1 MEDCTMR
8 DTMPK
13 ETTKGASQR
22 RELLKTA
29 LIDAAEEI
37 ICRDGLAALK
47 ARDLAAAAGC
57 ALGAIYNVFEDLD
70 AIVFAVNMR
79 TLALVD
85 RDLSAA
91 ISARPTAA
99 SDDASTDDPDA
110 GRLIRLATAYLAFAA
125 TNGPRWRALFEHRL
139 AEGRTVPPWYVA
151 ELARLFR
158 LVEEPLR
165 AMTPGLDA
173 DELPKLARTV
183 FSAVHGVVSL
193 GLEQQLGSIPHRRLR
208 RQTAAIVAAIARG
221 LREAP
226 P

>member
-1 MEDCTMR
+1 MT
-8 DTMPK
+8 PPNPAP
-13 ETTKGASQR
+13 KGASQR

-37 ICRDGLAALK
+37 IARDGLAALR

-57 ALGAIYNVFEDLD
+57 ALGAIYNAFEDLD

-91 ISARPTAA
+91 LARAPAA
-99 SDDASTDDPDA
+99 DGGEDAAGDPDA
-110 GRLIRLATAYLAFAA
+110 GRLVRLATTYLTFAS

-139 AEGRTVPPWYVA
+139 DEGRTVPSWYVA
-151 ELARLFR
+151 ELNRLFR

-165 AMTPGLDA
+165 TIKPGLDA
-173 DELPKLARTV
+173 DELDKLARTV

-193 GLEQQLGSIPHRRLR
+193 GLEQKLGSIPYRRLR
-208 RQTAAIVAAIARG
+208 RQTAAIVAAMARG
-221 LREAP
+221 LRAGRP
-226 P
+226 